1 MKGAAQKTKRIGKSR
16 TKAVGKSLPE
26 TRGEVTFVRVPIPDA
41 SAMNKARPVGCLL
54 QAQLQH
60 IYHAE
65 SARLSKAQRDGRR
78 PEDIKTE
85 AEAASYI
92 GAVTRLLHPQRRKR
106 SRAKASS

>member
-1 MKGAAQKTKRIGKSR
+1 MKDAAQKTKR
-16 TKAVGKSLPE
+16 VGKGRSKVAENTLPE

-54 QAQLQH
+54 QAQLKH
-60 IYHAE
+60 VHHAE
-65 SARLSKAQRDGRR
+65 SARLPKAQRDGRM